1 MAHSN
6 SSLRLCV
13 IIIYITK
20 LFTVTILIK
29 SLIIVIIGN
38 HMVLSSVK
46 KRLKLYEPLRREQF
60 QRLCSLQ
67 AAMLPSAEFSCMRV
81 AYREAL
87 WEELSTEAYM
97 NGAFDTAAIAVF
109 STCIIFPSLP
119 ARVSCS
125 FQGKL
130 FSIFKFSLP
139 RFC

>member
-67 AAMLPSAEFSCMRV
+67 AAMLPSAEFICMRV

-97 NGAFDTAAIAVF
+97 KGVFDTAAIAVF
-109 STCIIFPSLP
+109 ST
-119 ARVSCS
+119 
-125 FQGKL
+125 
-130 FSIFKFSLP
+130 
-139 RFC
+139 